1 MSQPDLQPPHPDRII
16 DLRGD
21 VCPITFAKTKIAL
34 EEMQIGEVLR
44 VLLDYE
50 PATRN
55 VPRSAEMY
63 GDQVL
68 HVGSAG
74 QREWEVFIRKQVE

>member
-1 MSQPDLQPPHPDRII
+1 VSFVNPDRTI
-16 DLRGD
+16 DLRGE
-21 VCPITFAKTKIAL
+21 VCPMTFAKTKIAL
-34 EEMQIGEVLR
+34 EEMTIGQVLR

-55 VPRSAEMY
+55 VPRSVELY

-68 HVGSAG
+68 GIHVTSPT
-74 QREWEVFIRKQVE
+74 EWAVLILKCVK

>member
-1 MSQPDLQPPHPDRII
+1 MEARNRISVDRTV

-21 VCPITFAKTKIAL
+21 VCPLTFARTKIAL
-34 EEMQIGEVLR
+34 EEMQIGQVLR

-50 PATRN
+50 PASRN

-63 GDQVL
+63 GDL
-68 HVGSAG
+68 ILFVGPVSD
-74 QREWEVFIRKQVE
+74 REWEVIIHKRVD

>member
-1 MSQPDLQPPHPDRII
+1 VSFVNPDRTI
-16 DLRGD
+16 DLRGE
-21 VCPITFAKTKIAL
+21 VCPMTFAKTKIAL
-34 EEMQIGEVLR
+34 EEMTVGQLLR

-55 VPRSAEMY
+55 VPRSVELY

-68 HVGSAG
+68 AIHVTSDT
-74 QREWEVFIRKQVE
+74 EWAVMIMKCVK

>member
-1 MSQPDLQPPHPDRII
+1 MSDSQPSTQPDSEL

-34 EEMQIGEVLR
+34 EDMAVGQVLR

-50 PATRN
+50 PASRN

-63 GDQVL
+63 GDKVL
-68 HVGSAG
+68 RVAPIGAA
-74 QREWEVFIRKQVE
+74 EWEVLICKQVD